1 VDRFAGLTVRERLFE
16 QGTLD
21 EFDDALIRRDA
32 QTVRRLLEQV
42 EVDEPSIS
50 HTIINMSVYAPR

>member
-21 EFDDALIRRDA
+21 EFDDALTRRDA

-50 HTIINMSVYAPR
+50 HTISNMSFYAPR